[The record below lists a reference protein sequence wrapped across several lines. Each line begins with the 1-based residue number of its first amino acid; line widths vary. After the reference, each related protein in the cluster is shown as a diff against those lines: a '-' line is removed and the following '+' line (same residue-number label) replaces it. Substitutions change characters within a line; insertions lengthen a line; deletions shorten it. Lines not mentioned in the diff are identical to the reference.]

1 MRNTRLDRFLAGTA
15 VALVLP
21 VAFALT
27 ASAQDAGSPPAAAA
41 TEASPAAVEAAK
53 PDAASSAAPIEAKT
67 EAPTGTV
74 EPTAATET
82 AKPAPATE
90 TASPAEKTAEPPA
103 SAKDVATE
111 TPKTPANADEARPSG
126 PASVETTKTD
136 APATAAAAP
145 SDANAP
151 VAETLRELS
160 AGKFDRLIGG
170 RGKREEIEKFYAARN
185 YAPLWIDK
193 GALSA
198 RAKGAAAYLAGVAAD
213 GLEPADYPIPKVAA
227 GADTDALARAE
238 LQFTDAVLDY
248 AKHAHGGRVHY
259 TRISADIEL
268 DLARPDPADLLTK
281 IADSNDVA
289 TTLDSFNPQQPG
301 YKALKAALAKAR
313 GAPQEKPDIVVID
326 AGRLLRPGMSDARV
340 VDLRKRLDIAENPA
354 SEQYD
359 DTVFAAVKA
368 FQREKGLGAD
378 GVLGPNTVN
387 ALNGKN
393 RPSSDPVTTILA
405 NMERWRWLPRDLG
418 RTYVMV
424 NIPDYTLHVVRDNK
438 TVWKTRIVVGKPNL
452 KTPLITASMKF
463 ITVNPTW
470 NVPPSIIRNEYLPVI
485 QQDPNALERIGLKM
499 EQNRDGTVRIYQPP
513 GDRNALGRIRFNF
526 PNKFLVYQHDTPD
539 KNLFARETRAFS
551 HGCMRVQDPIKYGE
565 VLLSLVMP
573 GKGYTQ
579 QRLRGMFGNAEININ
594 FPQPL
599 PVHLTYQT
607 AFVDDDGK
615 LQLRTDVYGHD
626 RSVLA
631 WLNGSQ
637 RKVADIAIVR
647 PKSNSS
653 QPVMMPDDLLAR
665 SRGPSYS
672 GSSFFEQ
679 LFGIPPEPA
688 YEPRRRY
695 QRRFG
700 SGPFGFN

>member
-1 MRNTRLDRFLAGTA
+1 MRSTRLDRFLAGTA

-21 VAFALT
+21 VTFALT
-27 ASAQDAGSPPAAAA
+27 ASAQDAGSPPAGA
-41 TEASPAAVEAAK
+41 TEASPPAAVEAAK
-53 PDAASSAAPIEAKT
+53 PAEASSAVPTEAAKT
-67 EAPTGTV
+67 EPPTGTV
-74 EPTAATET
+74 ELATPDT
-82 AKPAPATE
+82 AKPAPVTE

-103 SAKDVATE
+103 PAKDVAAEAPKVPANTDATRPSAPASAE
-111 TPKTPANADEARPSG
+111 TPK
-126 PASVETTKTD
+126 VD

-145 SDANAP
+145 FDPNAP

-170 RGKREEIEKFYAARN
+170 RGKREEIEKFYAGRN
-185 YAPLWIDK
+185 YAPLWIDN

-198 RAKGAAAYLAGVAAD
+198 RAKAATAYLAGVAAD
-213 GLEPADYPIPKVAA
+213 GLEPADYPIPSVASGTDA
-227 GADTDALARAE
+227 DALARAE
-238 LQFTDAVLDY
+238 LRFTDAVLDF

-268 DLARPDPADLLTK
+268 DLARPAPAEVLTK

-289 TTLDSFNPQQPG
+289 ATLDSFNPQQPG
-301 YKALKAALAKAR
+301 YKALKAALAKSR
-313 GAPQEKPDIVVID
+313 KAPEEKPDIVVIEG
-326 AGRLLRPGMSDARV
+326 GRLLRPGMSDARV
-340 VDLRKRLDIAENPA
+340 VDLRKRLNITEDPT

-359 DTVFAAVKA
+359 DTVVQAVKA
-368 FQREKGLGAD
+368 FQREKSLGAD

-393 RPSSDPVTTILA
+393 RPSGDPVTTILA

-424 NIPDYTLHVVRDNK
+424 NIPDYSLRVVRDNK
-438 TVWKTRIVVGKPNL
+438 TVWKTRIVVGKANL
-452 KTPLITASMKF
+452 KTPLITASMKY

-470 NVPPSIIRNEYLPVI
+470 NVPPSIIRNEYLPVM
-485 QQDPNALERIGLKM
+485 QQDPSALDRLGLRM
-499 EQNRDGTVRIYQPP
+499 EQNRDGTIRIYQPP

-539 KNLFARETRAFS
+539 KHLFARETRAFS

-565 VLLSLVMP
+565 VLLSLMMP
-573 GKGYTQ
+573 SKGYTQ

-615 LQLRTDVYGHD
+615 VQFRSDVYGYD
-626 RSVLA
+626 RSVVA

-665 SRGPSYS
+665 ARGPSYS

-688 YEPRRRY
+688 YQPRRGY